1 MKRNITIITTALLL
15 VLIPLS
21 IYIALCFIAG
31 LGGLTNE
38 VSRFT
43 KYIIDDFFNPLEE
56 ADGTYL
62 SLFLIAYSVLMAYL
76 FVTVNNLRFA
86 LKSIAKEGVF
96 EDNQAAKLHRAGSGL
111 IIFAKLKYLLFCAF
125 GSLAMWDVVIFFRQL
140 LPFLALYITGKFILV
155 IADMAQ
161 RGEMLLEET
170 ELTI

>member
-38 VSRFT
+38 VSRFS
-43 KYIIDDFFNPLEE
+43 KYLITEFFTPKREV
-56 ADGTYL
+56 DGISL
-62 SLFLIAYSVLMAYL
+62 SLFLIAYSALIACL
-76 FVTVNNLRFA
+76 FVYVNSLRLT
-86 LKSIAKEGVF
+86 LKDIAKKGAF
-96 EDNQAAKLHRAGSGL
+96 EDNNANKLRASGRGL
-111 IIFAKLKYLLFCAF
+111 VRFAWSKYLLFSLF
-125 GSLAMWDVVIFFRQL
+125 GPIAVWDIGVLFYQL
-140 LPFLALYITGKFILV
+140 LPFLALYTIGKFILV
-155 IADMAQ
+155 IADMTQ

>member
-21 IYIALCFIAG
+21 IYIAMCFIAG

-43 KYIIDDFFNPLEE
+43 KYIIDDYFNPLQE
-56 ADGTYL
+56 ADDTML
-62 SLFLIAYSVLMAYL
+62 SLFLISYSALMAYL
-76 FVTVNNLRFA
+76 FVTANNLR
-86 LKSIAKEGVF
+86 LTLRRIAKKGVF
-96 EDNQAAKLHRAGSGL
+96 EDNQANKLRRAGSGL
-111 IIFAKLKYLLFCAF
+111 IIFAKLKYLMLCAF
-125 GSLAMWDVVIFFRQL
+125 GSLAMWDVIIFFRQL

-155 IADMAQ
+155 IADMTL